1 MNYPTIKHSWLIN
14 RTAIL
19 ATMHQ
24 KEQIIAP
31 LFAQEFGVKVIIPA
45 NFNSDRFGTFT
56 RDIPRAGNQLA
67 AARRKAEAVLEL
79 TGETLALASEGAFF
93 PHPDLPFLAC
103 DRELVLLLDRVNNL
117 EIVGEQLSTETNY
130 NHRYV
135 KNSAEALAFAQQI
148 GFPEHSLVVMS
159 EPDTNKQEEIFK
171 GINQPETL
179 IEIVDFLL
187 QKDAQDMV
195 YIETDLRAM
204 CNPTRMQVIKQA
216 TLNLIQK
223 IGQLCP
229 QCACPGFDRSDQT
242 QGLPCA
248 WCHAPTN
255 LVLAEIYQCQKCQ
268 FQETKMYPQGKKFAD
283 PGYCLY
289 CNP

>member
-1 MNYPTIKHSWLIN
+1 MNYPTKDHSWLMN
-14 RTAIL
+14 RSAIL

-24 KEQIIAP
+24 KEQVIAP
-31 LFAQEFGVKVIIPA
+31 LFAQEFGVKVIVPE

-67 AARRKAEAVLEL
+67 AARRKAEAVLDL

-93 PHPDLPFLAC
+93 PHPHLPFLAC
-103 DRELVLLLDRVNNL
+103 DRELVLLLDRVNDL
-117 EIVGEQLSTETNY
+117 EIVGEELSTETNY
-130 NHRYV
+130 NHCYV
-135 KNSAEALAFAQQI
+135 KNSTEALEFAQKV
-148 GFPEHSLVVMS
+148 GFPKHSLVIMS
-159 EPDTNKQEEIFK
+159 DPDTKREEEIFK
-171 GINQPETL
+171 GINRPENL

-187 QKDAQDMV
+187 QKNAQDKV
-195 YIETDLRAM
+195 YVETDLRAM
-204 CNPTRMQVIKQA
+204 CNPTRMQVIKKA
-216 TLNLIQK
+216 TLKLIQK
-223 IGQLCP
+223 IAQLCP
-229 QCACPGFDRSDQT
+229 QCGCPGFDKSQQK

-268 FQETKMYPQGKKFAD
+268 FQETKMYPQGKQFAD

>member
-1 MNYPTIKHSWLIN
+1 MNYQITEHSWLIN
-14 RTAIL
+14 RTAVL

-24 KEQIIAP
+24 KEQVIAP
-31 LFAQEFGVKVIIPA
+31 LFAQEFGVKVIIPE

-56 RDIPRAGNQLA
+56 RDIPRVGNQLA
-67 AARRKAEAVLEL
+67 AARRKAEAVLDL

-93 PHPDLPFLAC
+93 PHPHLPFLAC

-135 KNSAEALAFAQQI
+135 KNSVEALEFAQQI

-159 EPDTNKQEEIFK
+159 NPDTHNQEEIFK

-187 QKDAQDMV
+187 QKNAQETV
-195 YIETDLRAM
+195 YVETDLRAM

-223 IGQLCP
+223 IAQLCP
-229 QCACPGFDRSDQT
+229 QCSCPGFDLTEQK
-242 QGLPCA
+242 QGLLCA
-248 WCHAPTN
+248 WCNFPTN

-268 FQETKMYPQGKKFAD
+268 FQETKMYPQGKQFAE